1 MAAKP
6 KLASDTLLQAYER
19 SKDVLGTVAD
29 ETQDLYRDARAWVP
43 DHYGQVAILSSAAVG
58 VCLLGYFAGR
68 RSRGTP
74 ATQSRSS
81 PLQERA
87 AQAVNLPEF
96 DVTPFFKFLKLWML
110 YRVATK
116 D

>member
-1 MAAKP
+1 MTAKP
-6 KLASDTLLQAYER
+6 RPASDTLRQAYEG
-19 SKDVLGTVAD
+19 SKGALGTVAD
-29 ETQDLYRDARAWVP
+29 ETKDLYRDARTWAP
-43 DHYGQVAILSSAAVG
+43 EHYGQVAILSSAAVG

-74 ATQSRSS
+74 AAQSRIR
-81 PLQERA
+81 PLQE
-87 AQAVNLPEF
+87 AVNIPEF